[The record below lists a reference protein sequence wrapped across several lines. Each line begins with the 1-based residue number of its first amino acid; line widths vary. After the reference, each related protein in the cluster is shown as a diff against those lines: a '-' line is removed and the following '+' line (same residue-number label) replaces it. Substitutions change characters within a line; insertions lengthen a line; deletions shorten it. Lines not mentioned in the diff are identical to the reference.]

1 MALALALALLSE
13 NSWCDGQGVPVVSR
27 LVDVVW

>member
-1 MALALALALLSE
+1 MSALALTWLSE

-27 LVDVVW
+27 LVDVVS